1 MSKSFRTQKFINRNK
16 IHKGGAKSLL
26 WAPSW
31 MKTNKRIY
39 NNLNPQG
46 IPTYYNRATEAI
58 KKDVEKVLR
67 ENSMHMSH
75 PQQNNF
81 FRILNTTK
89 RGRPRNNHNFKLSN
103 YCNTDTDKGCQKLYK
118 YLVLDNKSETEQL
131 IKNHNPKNIRKYVK
145 FLLKVKNESKKVLG
159 QENEMVLV
167 ENFLQNLKTKKEVVF
182 FNLFNDSLFN
192 ISILGV
198 SKSKTKAPSS
208 SITFLKMG
216 FGNKAQQSKEK
227 KNKARTSTKSRRK
240 RLISTGSRKEKRM

>member
-1 MSKSFRTQKFINRNK
+1 MSKSFRKQKSKNLR
-16 IHKGGAKSLL
+16 GGAKSLL

-31 MKTNKRIY
+31 MKSNKRIY
-39 NNLNPQG
+39 NNLNSHG
-46 IPTYYNRATEAI
+46 IPTYYSRATEAI

-67 ENSMHMSH
+67 EKSMPMSH
-75 PQQNNF
+75 PEQNNF

-118 YLVLDNKSETEQL
+118 YLVLDNKSETEKL
-131 IKNHNPKNIRKYVK
+131 LKNHNSTNIRKYVK
-145 FLLKVKNESKKVLG
+145 FLLKVKNDSKKVLG

-167 ENFLQNLKTKKEVVF
+167 DNFLQNLKTKKEVVF

-192 ISILGV
+192 TSILGAN
-198 SKSKTKAPSS
+198 KSKTKTPSS

-216 FGNKAQQSKEK
+216 FGNKSPRSSGTK
-227 KNKARTSTKSRRK
+227 KKVRISTKSRK
-240 RLISTGSRKEKRM
+240 NKRM